1 VRLDRTGTYALLLKT
16 SHAVAVDVGAL
27 GPVDLEPGAFVYV
40 GSAFGPGGLA
50 ARLRRHLQPEKASPH
65 WHIDYLRAAL
75 VLEGAW
81 ISTDDDRHE
90 CAWAHVIAGRPSTQT
105 PLPGAGASDCSCD
118 SHFLRIAD
126 TSAEPTSEDQ
136 GREAG
141 LLPCPPLTSAF
152 DAQANSLSY
161 VNSTDLRKHLTS

>member
-1 VRLDRTGTYALLLKT
+1 MRLDTPGTYALLLT
-16 SHAVAVDVGAL
+16 TLRTVSVDVGSL
-27 GPVDLEPGAFVYV
+27 GAVNLKPGAFVYV

-50 ARLRRHLQPEKASPH
+50 ARLRRHVQREKASPH

-75 VLEGAW
+75 SLEGAW
-81 ISTDDDRHE
+81 VSTDDQRHE
-90 CAWAHVIAGRPSTQT
+90 CSWARAVAARTATQI

-126 TSAEPTSEDQ
+126 TPAEPTSEDQ

-141 LLPCPPLTSAF
+141 LLPDPPLTSAF
-152 DAQANSLSY
+152 DAQASSLSY
-161 VNSTDLRKHLTS
+161 VNATALRKHLIS